1 MQMATTQAD
10 NASGDDRVRIAE
22 DAYLFG
28 FPLVLME
35 ATRRIVSNVPA
46 GQKPGFGPMNWFN
59 HMRAFPP
66 GDFKEVVRPN
76 FDTLYSTLLF
86 DLRDEPIVVSV
97 PDTAGRYYML
107 PFLDMWTD
115 VFARRRSPHDR
126 DRCRSLR
133 DRRTGLER

>member
-1 MQMATTQAD
+1 MATTQVD
-10 NASGDDRVRIAE
+10 NAAGDDRVRIAE

-28 FPLVLME
+28 FPPVLME
-35 ATRRIVSNVPA
+35 TTRRIISNVPA
-46 GQKPGFGPMNWFN
+46 GRQPGFGPMNWFT

-66 GDFKEVVRPN
+66 SDFKGVVRPN

-115 VFARRRSPHDR
+115 VFAVIGRRTTR
-126 DRCRSLR
+126 DRCRSFR